1 MKPIKNAG
9 RAAALLLSVCAGA
22 AAVAGTTDLSN
33 VPLWSSVTSNVKPNV
48 LFVLDDSGSMGDNF
62 LPDDA
67 GDFRARTVT
76 DGYTIYLAQFGRSS
90 AQCNGLAYNP
100 ETTYKLP
107 VDYAGVEAADAT
119 SAAIDGL
126 LLPGNVGYTAYPRAV
141 SLVTAVVST
150 GSLTIKVTDG
160 AASGDFVN
168 GMAVTVYDYGATGRY
183 MVGTVTS
190 WNSSTSLLTINVV
203 LARGAGGLGTPV
215 VAYGTPG
222 NQLYY
227 QYTGSQPRMGYS
239 YPVSSVDKTTLFY
252 RECASKVTDDPG
264 LSVFSAR
271 IMTPSSSDA
280 KNYWRWATYYNSRM
294 AMMKTAVS
302 QAFKPFNDKYRIG
315 YTTISNKT
323 VTEGDEMLHV
333 RDFDST
339 QKQSFYTK
347 LFAASPGGYTPLRG
361 AVMKAGRYFARMMP
375 SQDYDPVQYSC
386 QKNFLILSTDGYWNT
401 NNESTSYGP
410 YNIDGTASVGN
421 MDGVPTP
428 RPMFDGGVD
437 TSTVSKTWN
446 VTNSFQRTTKT
457 PINYK
462 EVSSYTET
470 EQRATYSLIT
480 DKKACTS
487 APFTRVQQATE
498 RRQVTYSKDMV
509 QTLSTVVK
517 DLQQVIGYQQDTV
530 TVKDGATTTTTA
542 GDPYVK
548 TTGALSTL
556 KTYPTVYESTTG
568 DWYVSTTTSWK
579 VASTSK
585 LGCATTVPA
594 TSDTTVVAKTSTTV
608 SKTGSQ
614 TTAVG
619 PVATEDGAVT
629 STVGASS
636 TNTTSSVSG
645 GASNTL
651 ADVAM
656 YYYKTDLRSDDL
668 DNCTGSK
675 GLDVC
680 ANNVKPLGDDDATWQ
695 HMTTYTLSLGNSGTL
710 QYDRDYKTKSTGDF
724 AKIKAGTRNWPNPAT
739 EGATRIDDLWHA
751 AVNGRGTYFN
761 AQDPSS
767 LSSSL
772 AAALSDI
779 TRVSGT
785 AAAAATSTLQPT
797 SGDNGV
803 YISQFT
809 SPDWTGDLR
818 KYTFNADGSYT
829 IRTYDD
835 ASGSY
840 KDAATWSAAAMLTPT
855 TTRTIKFFRPSGA
868 GAAGSLVEFN
878 AASMLPGEL
887 ALFQN
892 VCGKASADR
901 LSQCDGAD
909 TTSLASLNSATTM
922 VSYLRGQPQA
932 AYRLRKQVLGDL
944 VNSAPV
950 FVGPRK
956 FKYTENGYETW
967 AAGKSSA
974 SSTRILLV
982 GGNDGMLHAFKDEDG
997 SEAWAYVPNLV
1008 MADMYR
1014 LADANYSSKHRYY
1027 VDGSVVVGDIY
1038 VDGAWK
1044 TIAVGGLNGGGRGY
1058 YALDITDTLNPK
1070 ALWEIGPGTLPS
1082 DKATHLGL
1090 TYGNPIITKNK
1101 AGTWIVAFTSGYNN
1115 PDGGGYLFIVNAN
1128 TGELLKEIAT
1138 GEGSPSTPSGLGK
1151 INAWV
1156 ETLGENKALRFY
1168 GGDMLGNLWR
1178 FDHDDL
1184 VEPKGSALRIAQFL
1198 YGSSKIPQPIT
1209 TRPMLAEFDAN
1220 GATRRVVY
1228 VGTGRYLG
1236 ASDVAAEADSQ
1247 QQSIYGVV
1255 DELSSTGL
1263 GDVRAPGILVKQS
1276 IDTSTS
1282 PRTIGGTSTPVDWS
1296 KDKGWFVDLASK
1308 AERINVDMLLAANT
1322 LVGVGNVPGVIST
1335 ACEPPGANSAY
1346 LYMFNIISGAG
1357 KAYGLTSMLAGLGV
1371 IRLAPTDH
1379 GSGKLM
1385 TVETD
1390 TAGPDGGGSCTGAD
1404 CKKIGHEIDP
1414 VGSGAGAVRRTS
1426 WRELH

>member
-1 MKPIKNAG
+1 MKTIKHAG
-9 RAAALLLSVCAGA
+9 RAGALLVSVCAAA

-67 GDFRARTVT
+67 GGFRSRTVT
-76 DGYTIYLAQFGRSS
+76 DGYTISFAQFGRSS

-107 VDYAGVEAADAT
+107 VDHAGVEAADAT
-119 SAAIDGL
+119 TTDINNL
-126 LLPGNVGYTAYPRAV
+126 LLQGNVDYTAYPRSVSLETSAV
-141 SLVTAVVST
+141 SA
-150 GSLTIKVTDG
+150 GSLTVKVTAG
-160 AASGDFVN
+160 AASGAFVN

-203 LARGAGGLGTPV
+203 LDRGAGVLGTPV

-227 QYTGSQPRMGYS
+227 QYTGTQPRMGYS
-239 YPVSSVDKTTLFY
+239 YPVSAVDTTTLFY
-252 RECASKVTDDPG
+252 RECASKITDDPG
-264 LSVFSAR
+264 RSVFSAR
-271 IMTPSSSDA
+271 IMTPSSPDA
-280 KNYWRWATYYNSRM
+280 KNYWRWATYYYSRM

-315 YTTISNKT
+315 YTTISSQT
-323 VTEGDEMLHV
+323 VAEGGKMLHV

-347 LFAASPGGYTPLRG
+347 LFAATPGGYTPLRG
-361 AVMKAGRYFARMMP
+361 AVMKAGRYFAKMMP

-401 NNESTSYGP
+401 YNESSSYGP
-410 YNIDGTASVGN
+410 YSIDGSATVGN

-428 RPMFDGGVD
+428 RPMFDGGVE
-437 TSTVSKTWN
+437 TTTVSKTWN
-446 VTNSFQRTTKT
+446 VTNTFQRTTKT

-470 EQRATYSLIT
+470 EQRYSYSLVT
-480 DKKACTS
+480 DKSNCPAS
-487 APFTRVQQATE
+487 PYTRILRSTDQ
-498 RRQVTYSKDMV
+498 RSVTYSQDMT

-517 DLQQVIGYQQDTV
+517 DMQQVLGYQQDTA
-530 TVKDGATTTTTA
+530 TVKDGSTTTTTA

-556 KTYPTVYESTTG
+556 KTYPTVYETTTG
-568 DWYVSTTTSWK
+568 DWYVSASTSWK
-579 VASTSK
+579 SKSTTK
-585 LGCATTVPA
+585 LACATTAPDTSAASVVA
-594 TSDTTVVAKTSTTV
+594 TSSTTV
-608 SKTGSQ
+608 SKTGSR
-614 TTAVG
+614 TTATG
-619 PVATEDGAVT
+619 PVTTLDGDVT
-629 STVGASS
+629 SVAGTPTTSTS
-636 TNTTSSVSG
+636 TNTAG

-710 QYDRDYKTKSTGDF
+710 KYDRDYKTKSTGDF
-724 AKIKAGTRNWPNPAT
+724 AAIKAGARNWPNPAT

-829 IRTYDD
+829 VRVYDD

-840 KDAATWSAAAMLTPT
+840 KDAATWSAAAKLTPE
-855 TTRTIKFFRPSGA
+855 TTRTIKFFRPGGSGA
-868 GAAGSLVEFN
+868 TGSLVNFD
-878 AASMLPGEL
+878 AASMLPTEL

-892 VCGKASADR
+892 VCSKAAADR

-909 TTSLASLNSATTM
+909 ATSLASLNSASTM
-922 VSYLRGQPQA
+922 VSYLRGQPQT

-956 FKYTENGYETW
+956 FKYTENGYDTW
-967 AAGKSSA
+967 AASKSAA

-997 SEAWAYVPNLV
+997 SEAWAYVPSLV
-1008 MADMYR
+1008 MSDLYR

-1058 YALDITDTLNPK
+1058 YALDVTDTLNPK
-1070 ALWEIGPGTLPS
+1070 ALWEISPNSLPA
-1082 DKATHLGL
+1082 DKASHLGL

-1101 AGTWIVAFTSGYNN
+1101 AGTWIVAFSSGYNN

-1138 GEGSPSTPSGLGK
+1138 GAGTASTPSGLGK

-1184 VEPKGSALRIAQFL
+1184 VEPKGGALRIAQFL
-1198 YGSSKIPQPIT
+1198 YGASKTPQPIT
-1209 TRPMLAEFDAN
+1209 TKPMLAEFEAN

-1255 DELSSTGL
+1255 DEMTSTGL
-1263 GDVRAPGILVKQS
+1263 GDVRGPGILVKQA
-1276 IDTSTS
+1276 IDTTTS
-1282 PRTIGGTSTPVDWS
+1282 PRTVGGSATPVDWS
-1296 KDKGWFVDLASK
+1296 KDKGWYVDLASK
-1308 AERINVDMLLAANT
+1308 AERISVDMLLAANT

-1335 ACEPPGANSAY
+1335 ACEPPGSNSAY
-1346 LYMFNIISGAG
+1346 LYMFNIISGSG

-1371 IRLAPTDH
+1371 IQLE
-1379 GSGKLM
+1379 SGKLM

-1390 TAGPDGGGSCTGAD
+1390 TTGPDGGGSE
-1404 CKKIGHEIDP
+1404 KIGHEIDP